1 MIPVNI
7 LIDSSGSMNENAKLV
22 IARET
27 IKTLNL
33 YHLVSSLSFSL
44 NIYQWGEEIKACR
57 LDDIAHIECD
67 KKNNFDQLINWL
79 FDVQDTL
86 VFIISDGNFT
96 KSQLDN
102 LKKNAAGLLDKV
114 YFIIVEQED
123 IASLRASL
131 LFDKRIFL
139 SSHISALIATLEM
152 AHPEIIT
159 QQTSIESF
167 DTETFIEDD
176 WA

>member
-1 MIPVNI
+1 MLTN
-7 LIDSSGSMNENAKLV
+7 
-22 IARET
+22 T
-27 IKTLNL
+27 
-33 YHLVSSLSFSL
+33 
-44 NIYQWGEEIKACR
+44 
-57 LDDIAHIECD
+57 
-67 KKNNFDQLINWL
+67 
-79 FDVQDTL
+79 
-86 VFIISDGNFT
+86 
-96 KSQLDN
+96 
-102 LKKNAAGLLDKV
+102 
-114 YFIIVEQED
+114 D

-167 DTETFIEDD
+167 DTETVIEDD